1 MNLIQGRISNKMKI
15 KNNYLL
21 IAFLLACTFSLS
33 FNSFL
38 LESYAYE
45 IERTGTVEYIV
56 DGDTIDV
63 TSVGRIHLADIDS
76 PEQGEPGFDEATN
89 YISSLIYQN

>member
-1 MNLIQGRISNKMKI
+1 MKI

-38 LESYAYE
+38 IESYAYE
-45 IERTGTVEYIV
+45 IERTGTVYNIV
-56 DGDTIDV
+56 DGDTIDI
-63 TSVGRIHLADIDS
+63 TSFGRIRPTISHLSYIKKRSIYVDGVYGTDS
-76 PEQGEPGFDEATN
+76 YGHIVAVV
-89 YISSLIYQN
+89 